1 MNTLIEKARRN
12 KKRLNWLL
20 LCTVGLIELILM
32 ALITVVTWKA
42 VFGSN
47 EIDVLYK
54 VIAIDII
61 LLWVGALI
69 GYFTWAIYF
78 YNINLGLTNE
88 DWAEI
93 RQKEQNG
100 EPVEIRKI
108 NPHEEETLGLPNGTI
123 RGTLALS
130 LAVGALALLIASLGI
145 ENTMALN
152 QLFVDTFD
160 FFKTAFLMMI
170 AFYFG
175 NKSLQYLNYQ
185 GGMIKGGNT
194 NSTQNSTLN
203 QNTVTDLKPTLEP
216 AVDPE
221 IAGVRQQLMADQEK
235 GPDDLGG
242 AHTMS
247 ADFDKPDSK
256 G

>member
-20 LCTVGLIELILM
+20 LCTVGLVELILM
-32 ALITVVTWKA
+32 GLITVVTWKTI
-42 VFGSN
+42 FGSTV
-47 EIDVLYK
+47 IDVLYN

-93 RQKEQNG
+93 RQKVRNG
-100 EPVEIRKI
+100 EHVTVRDK
-108 NPHEEETLGLPNGTI
+108 NPHEKDTLGLPEGTI

-145 ENTMALN
+145 ENTMPLN

-175 NKSLQYLNYQ
+175 NKSLQYLNYH

-194 NSTQNSTLN
+194 INTQTSAVN
-203 QNTVTDLKPTLEP
+203 QNTINDLKPTLEP

-221 IAGVRQQLMADQEK
+221 IAGVRRQLIYDKEN
-235 GPDDLGG
+235 GPDDLGTT
-242 AHTMS
+242 HTMS
-247 ADFDKPDSK
+247 SDFDKPDSK

>member
-1 MNTLIEKARRN
+1 MTTLIEKARKN

-20 LCTVGLIELILM
+20 LCGIGIIQLILID
-32 ALITVVTWKA
+32 LIAVITWKA
-42 VFGSN
+42 VFHSTDIA
-47 EIDVLYK
+47 ELYK
-54 VIAIDII
+54 AVAIDII

-69 GYFTWAIYF
+69 GYYTWAIYF

-93 RQKEQNG
+93 RDKVAKG
-100 EPVEIRKI
+100 EEVEVRET
-108 NPHEEETLGLPNGTI
+108 NPHEKDTLGLPDGTI

-145 ENTMALN
+145 KNTMPLN

-185 GGMIKGGNT
+185 GGMIKGGSGADNPGAGV
-194 NSTQNSTLN
+194 SRPGDQI
-203 QNTVTDLKPTLEP
+203 LKPTLQP
-216 AVDPE
+216 AVDLDV
-221 IAGVRQQLMADQEK
+221 AGVKKQLSTDEGMESDE
-235 GPDDLGG
+235 PRTDS
-242 AHTMS
+242 TS
-247 ADFDKPDSK
+247 SEDFDKADAK